1 MFVGVMVTMEIHVHM
16 TSVCRCDGYNG
27 NIRAVHMSSVC
38 RCDGYNGNTRA
49 HDKCL

>member
-1 MFVGVMVTMEIHVHM
+1 MCTWQVFVGVMVTMEIHVHM

-27 NIRAVHMSSVC
+27 NAC
-38 RCDGYNGNTRA
+38 A